1 MGGKP
6 MPRIYRHHQFWC
18 SVIFFFF
25 LSPVALLG
33 VDSGEQDRGKILA
46 MLSEG
51 EALADQGKFAAAVSV
66 LNRARTLL
74 DQSEKP
80 NELLRNKLEQA
91 LRITKGRA
99 IVARYNIQP
108 IPPVEIPSPASSLRP
123 KSEEPKELQV
133 KQVFGAVLLRG
144 IFQPRSLTKS
154 GETFAFGRR
163 VTVSSKSGVDLDLP
177 GKADF
182 NLRAVDAGSFT
193 LPTPGVLDAHSG
205 AYLLR
210 ANEDDGKIRVEA
222 PFAEVEVSGD
232 DPFAVMIGI
241 TTNGGL
247 KMIGLLGEVELRRSG
262 QKLQKLRP
270 GQLVFVLPKGY
281 SRKMYVEL
289 STLIATADL
298 LTAFEEPPPYYKRL
312 KTEALVQALRT
323 KRRFR
328 TVVGDVKGT
337 NSFEM
342 KVLREDEKK

>member
-1 MGGKP
+1 MH
-6 MPRIYRHHQFWC
+6 RFYRNHQFWFGL
-18 SVIFFFF
+18 ILL

-33 VDSGEQDRGKILA
+33 TDSGDLSRVKILA
-46 MLSEG
+46 LLSEG
-51 EALADQGKFAAAVSV
+51 EVLADQRKFAAAVSV
-66 LNRARTLL
+66 LNRAGTLL
-74 DQSEKP
+74 NQSEKP

-99 IVARYNIQP
+99 IVARYKSK
-108 IPPVEIPSPASSLRP
+108 PVLPAGNVTSPFPVRAKTP
-123 KSEEPKELQV
+123 EPKDVQV
-133 KQVFGAVLLRG
+133 KQVFGSVLLRG
-144 IFQPRSLTKS
+144 KFQPRNLATSS
-154 GETFAFGRR
+154 ETFAFGRR

-177 GKADF
+177 GKANF
-182 NLRAVDAGSFT
+182 NLRAVDTGSFT

-210 ANEDDGKIRVEA
+210 ANEDEGKMRVEA
-222 PFAEVEVSGD
+222 PFAEVDISGD

-247 KMIGLLGEVELRRSG
+247 KMIGLLGEVELRRPG
-262 QKLQKLRP
+262 QDLQKLRP

-298 LTAFEEPPPYYKRL
+298 LTVFEEPPSYYKRL

-328 TVVGDVKGT
+328 TVVGDVKGRD
-337 NSFEM
+337 SFEM

>member
-1 MGGKP
+1 MSCLWLCSDKAFRLVLVLLCFVSTLLFAEPTVENVRPEVLLQLGKG
-6 MPRIYRHHQFWC
+6 Q
-18 SVIFFFF
+18 
-25 LSPVALLG
+25 
-33 VDSGEQDRGKILA
+33 
-46 MLSEG
+46 
-51 EALADQGKFAAAVSV
+51 ALADQGEFAPAVSAF
-66 LNRARTLL
+66 NRAIGLL
-74 DQSEKP
+74 ERDQKSDP
-80 NELLRNKLEQA
+80 LLRERIEQA

-99 IVARYNIQP
+99 IVARYKGSLSDSSAGKAQAT
-108 IPPVEIPSPASSLRP
+108 IPS
-123 KSEEPKELQV
+123 EPKDINIR
-133 KQVFGAVLLRG
+133 QVFGSVLLRG
-144 IFQPRSLTKS
+144 KFEPRSLTKS
-154 GETFAFGRR
+154 GEAFGFGRR
-163 VTVSSKSGVDLDLP
+163 VTVSSKSGVALDLP

-210 ANEDDGKIRVEA
+210 ANEDDGKMRVEA
-222 PFAEVEVSGD
+222 PFADVEISGD

-247 KMIGLLGEVELRRSG
+247 KMIGLLGDVELRRPG
-262 QKLQKLRP
+262 QDLQKLRP
-270 GQLVFVLPKGY
+270 GQLIFVLPKGY

-298 LTAFEEPPPYYKRL
+298 LTAFKEPPPYYKRL

-328 TVVGDVKGT
+328 TVVGDVKGRD
-337 NSFEM
+337 SFEM

>member
-1 MGGKP
+1 K
-6 MPRIYRHHQFWC
+6 
-18 SVIFFFF
+18 
-25 LSPVALLG
+25 
-33 VDSGEQDRGKILA
+33 
-46 MLSEG
+46 
-51 EALADQGKFAAAVSV
+51 
-66 LNRARTLL
+66 
-74 DQSEKP
+74 
-80 NELLRNKLEQA
+80 
-91 LRITKGRA
+91 
-99 IVARYNIQP
+99 
-108 IPPVEIPSPASSLRP
+108 IPSPSSSLRP
-123 KSEEPKELQV
+123 KSEEPKELRV

-163 VTVSSKSGVDLDLP
+163 VTVSSKSGVDMDLP

-182 NLRAVDAGSFT
+182 NLRMVDAGSFT

-232 DPFAVMIGI
+232 DPFAVMMGI

-247 KMIGLLGEVELRRSG
+247 KMIGLLGEVELRRPG
-262 QKLQKLRP
+262 EDLQKLRP

-281 SRKMYVEL
+281 SRKMHVEL

-312 KTEALVQALRT
+312 NTEALVQALRT

-337 NSFEM
+337 DSFEM

>member
-1 MGGKP
+1 MSCLWLCSDKA
-6 MPRIYRHHQFWC
+6 YRLVLVLLC
-18 SVIFFFF
+18 F
-25 LSPVALLG
+25 LSTLL
-33 VDSGEQDRGKILA
+33 LA
-46 MLSEG
+46 EPTVENIRSEVLLQLEKG
-51 EALADQGKFAAAVSV
+51 QTLADQGEFAPAVSTF
-66 LNRARTLL
+66 NRAIGLL
-74 DQSEKP
+74 EQDQKTDP
-80 NELLRNKLEQA
+80 LLRERIEQA

-99 IVARYNIQP
+99 IVARYKGSLSDSSAGKAQAT
-108 IPPVEIPSPASSLRP
+108 IPS
-123 KSEEPKELQV
+123 EPKDINVRQI
-133 KQVFGAVLLRG
+133 FGSVLLRG
-144 IFQPRSLTKS
+144 EFEPRSLTKS
-154 GETFAFGRR
+154 GEAFGFGRR

-177 GKADF
+177 GKAGF

-193 LPTPGVLDAHSG
+193 LPKPGVLDAHSG

-210 ANEDDGKIRVEA
+210 ANGDDGKMHVEA
-222 PFAEVEVSGD
+222 PFADVEISGD

-262 QKLQKLRP
+262 EDLQKLRP

-298 LTAFEEPPPYYKRL
+298 LTVFEEPPSYYKRL

-328 TVVGDVKGT
+328 TVVGDVKGRD
-337 NSFEM
+337 SFEM

>member
-1 MGGKP
+1 MSCL
-6 MPRIYRHHQFWC
+6 RLC
-18 SVIFFFF
+18 SDKAFKLGLVFFCFGSTF
-25 LSPVALLG
+25 LFSEPTVENAQSEVLLLLEKG
-33 VDSGEQDRGKILA
+33 QS
-46 MLSEG
+46 
-51 EALADQGKFAAAVSV
+51 LADQGEFVPAITAF
-66 LNRARTLL
+66 NRAIGLL
-74 DQSEKP
+74 EQDQQQDP
-80 NELLRNKLEQA
+80 LLRERIEQA

-99 IVARYNIQP
+99 IVARYKGSLSNSSVGKAQAT
-108 IPPVEIPSPASSLRP
+108 IPS
-123 KSEEPKELQV
+123 EPKDMSV
-133 KQVFGAVLLRG
+133 RQVFGSVLLRG
-144 IFQPRSLTKS
+144 EFEPRSLTES
-154 GETFAFGRR
+154 GETLGFGRR
-163 VTVSSKSGVDLDLP
+163 VTVSSKSGVDLDFP
-177 GKADF
+177 GKAGF
-182 NLRAVDAGSFT
+182 NLRVVDAGSFT

-262 QKLQKLRP
+262 QDLQKLRP

-289 STLIATADL
+289 STLITTADL
-298 LTAFEEPPPYYKRL
+298 LTAFKEPPPYYKRL

-328 TVVGDVKGT
+328 TVVGDVKGID
-337 NSFEM
+337 SFEM

>member
-1 MGGKP
+1 MSCL
-6 MPRIYRHHQFWC
+6 RLC
-18 SVIFFFF
+18 SDKAFKLGLVFFCFGSTF
-25 LSPVALLG
+25 LFSEPTVENAQSEVLLLLEKG
-33 VDSGEQDRGKILA
+33 QS
-46 MLSEG
+46 
-51 EALADQGKFAAAVSV
+51 LADQGEFVPAITAF
-66 LNRARTLL
+66 NRAIGLL
-74 DQSEKP
+74 EQDQQQDP
-80 NELLRNKLEQA
+80 LLRERIEQA

-99 IVARYNIQP
+99 IVARYKGSLSDSSVGKAQAT
-108 IPPVEIPSPASSLRP
+108 IPS
-123 KSEEPKELQV
+123 EPKDV
-133 KQVFGAVLLRG
+133 SVRQVFGSVLLRG
-144 IFQPRSLTKS
+144 EFEPRSLTES
-154 GETFAFGRR
+154 GETLGFGRR
-163 VTVSSKSGVDLDLP
+163 VTVSSKSGVDLDFP
-177 GKADF
+177 GKAGF
-182 NLRAVDAGSFT
+182 NLRVVDAGSFT

-262 QKLQKLRP
+262 QDLQKLRP

-289 STLIATADL
+289 STLITTADL
-298 LTAFEEPPPYYKRL
+298 LTAFKEPPPYYKRL

-328 TVVGDVKGT
+328 TVVGDVKGID
-337 NSFEM
+337 SFEM

>member
-1 MGGKP
+1 MSCL
-6 MPRIYRHHQFWC
+6 RLC
-18 SVIFFFF
+18 SVEALRTVSFCFCF
-25 LSPVALLG
+25 LPIILFSKPTLENIRSEVMLL
-33 VDSGEQDRGKILA
+33 LA
-46 MLSEG
+46 KG
-51 EALADQGKFAAAVSV
+51 QTLADQGDFVPAVSAF
-66 LNRARTLL
+66 NQAIDLL
-74 DQSEKP
+74 IQDQKP
-80 NELLRNKLEQA
+80 NPLLRERIEQA

-99 IVARYNIQP
+99 IVARYKGSLSVSSVGKAQAT
-108 IPPVEIPSPASSLRP
+108 IPP
-123 KSEEPKELQV
+123 EPKDISV
-133 KQVFGAVLLRG
+133 RQVFGSVLLRG
-144 IFQPRSLTKS
+144 QFEPRSLTKS
-154 GETFAFGRR
+154 GETFGFGRR
-163 VTVSSKSGVDLDLP
+163 VTISSRSGVDLNFP

-182 NLRAVDAGSFT
+182 KLRAVDTGSFT
-193 LPTPGVLDAHSG
+193 LPKSGVIHAHSG

-210 ANEDDGKIRVEA
+210 ANEDDGKMSVEA
-222 PFAEVEVSGD
+222 PFAGVDISGD

-262 QKLQKLRP
+262 QDLQKLRP

-298 LTAFEEPPPYYKRL
+298 LTVFEEPPSYYKRL

-328 TVVGDVKGT
+328 TVVGDVKGRD
-337 NSFEM
+337 SFEM

>member
-1 MGGKP
+1 MDKA
-6 MPRIYRHHQFWC
+6 MSCLRLC
-18 SVIFFFF
+18 SDKAFKLGLVFFCFGSTLLF
-25 LSPVALLG
+25 AEPTVENIRSEVLILLG
-33 VDSGEQDRGKILA
+33 KGQ
-46 MLSEG
+46 
-51 EALADQGKFAAAVSV
+51 ALADQGGFVPAVSAF
-66 LNRARTLL
+66 NRAIGLL
-74 DQSEKP
+74 EQDQKP
-80 NELLRNKLEQA
+80 DPLLRERIEQA

-99 IVARYNIQP
+99 IVARYKGSLSNTSVGKVQAT
-108 IPPVEIPSPASSLRP
+108 IPA
-123 KSEEPKELQV
+123 EPKDISV
-133 KQVFGAVLLRG
+133 RQVFGSVLLRG
-144 IFQPRSLTKS
+144 KFEPRSLATS
-154 GETFAFGRR
+154 GETLGFGRR
-163 VTVSSKSGVDLDLP
+163 VTVSSKSGVELDLP
-177 GKADF
+177 GKANF

-210 ANEDDGKIRVEA
+210 ANEDDGEIRIEA

-262 QKLQKLRP
+262 EDLQKLRP

>member
-1 MGGKP
+1 MSCL
-6 MPRIYRHHQFWC
+6 RLC
-18 SVIFFFF
+18 SDKAFKLSLVFFYLVPTLLFGEPTVENIRSEV
-25 LSPVALLG
+25 LLLLG
-33 VDSGEQDRGKILA
+33 KGQT
-46 MLSEG
+46 
-51 EALADQGKFAAAVSV
+51 LADQREFVPALSAF
-66 LNRARTLL
+66 NRAIALL
-74 DQSEKP
+74 EQDQKP
-80 NELLRNKLEQA
+80 DPLLRERIEQA

-99 IVARYNIQP
+99 IVARYKGSLSDASVGKVQAT
-108 IPPVEIPSPASSLRP
+108 IPS
-123 KSEEPKELQV
+123 EPKDINV
-133 KQVFGAVLLRG
+133 RQVFGSVLLRG
-144 IFQPRSLTKS
+144 KFQPRSLTKS
-154 GETFAFGRR
+154 GETLGFGRR

-177 GKADF
+177 GKANF
-182 NLRAVDAGSFT
+182 NLRMVDAGSFT

-232 DPFAVMIGI
+232 DPFAVMMGI

-247 KMIGLLGEVELRRSG
+247 KMIGLLGEVELRRPG
-262 QKLQKLRP
+262 EDLQKLRP

-281 SRKMYVEL
+281 SRKMHVEL

-312 KTEALVQALRT
+312 NTEALVQALRT

-337 NSFEM
+337 DSFEM

>member
-1 MGGKP
+1 MQ
-6 MPRIYRHHQFWC
+6 RFQRHHKFWC
-18 SVIFFFF
+18 GLICVFF

-33 VDSGEQDRGKILA
+33 VDSGDEEREKILS

-51 EALADQGKFAAAVSV
+51 ETLADQGKFASSVSI
-66 LNRARTLL
+66 LKRALTLL

-80 NELLRNKLEQA
+80 SELLRNKLEQA

-99 IVARYNIQP
+99 IVARYNIKP
-108 IPPVEIPSPASSLRP
+108 IPPVEIPSPSSSLRP
-123 KSEEPKELQV
+123 QSEEPKELQV
-133 KQVFGAVLLRG
+133 KQVFGSVLLRG
-144 IFQPRSLTKS
+144 VFQPRSLTNS

-210 ANEDDGKIRVEA
+210 ANEDDGEIRIEA
-222 PFAEVEVSGD
+222 PFAEVEVLGD
-232 DPFAVMIGI
+232 DPFAVMVGI

-247 KMIGLLGEVELRRSG
+247 KMIGLLGEVELRRPG
-262 QKLQKLRP
+262 QKLEKLRP

-298 LTAFEEPPPYYKRL
+298 LTAFKEPVPYYKRL
-312 KTEALVQALRT
+312 NTEALVQALRT

-328 TVVGDVKGT
+328 TVVGDVKGRD
-337 NSFEM
+337 SFEM

>member
-1 MGGKP
+1 MSCLKL
-6 MPRIYRHHQFWC
+6 C
-18 SVIFFFF
+18 SNKAFKLGFVFFCFGSTLLF
-25 LSPVALLG
+25 AEPTVENIRSEVLLLLG
-33 VDSGEQDRGKILA
+33 NGQS
-46 MLSEG
+46 
-51 EALADQGKFAAAVSV
+51 LADQEEFVPAVS
-66 LNRARTLL
+66 AFKKAIALL
-74 DQSEKP
+74 EQDQKP
-80 NELLRNKLEQA
+80 DPLLHERIEQA

-99 IVARYNIQP
+99 IVARYKGSLSDSSVGKAQAT
-108 IPPVEIPSPASSLRP
+108 IPS
-123 KSEEPKELQV
+123 EPKDINV
-133 KQVFGAVLLRG
+133 RQVFGSVLLRG
-144 IFQPRSLTKS
+144 EFEPRSLSKS
-154 GETFAFGRR
+154 GEAFGFGRR

-177 GKADF
+177 GKANF

-210 ANEDDGKIRVEA
+210 ANEDDGEIRIEA

-247 KMIGLLGEVELRRSG
+247 KMISLLGEVELRRPG
-262 QKLQKLRP
+262 QKLEKLRP

-281 SRKMYVEL
+281 SRKMYIEL

-328 TVVGDVKGT
+328 TVVGDVKGRD
-337 NSFEM
+337 SFEM